1 METET
6 QVDEDED
13 QMMYLRGYEAGRTSA
28 SWIGPLA
35 TFLLGIALGAL
46 AVLWVTR

>member
-13 QMMYLRGYEAGRTSA
+13 QMMYLRGYEAGRASA